1 MTGYVKLHRKFK
13 NWEWYSDLNS
23 RVVFMHLLLTVNY
36 KDSRFQGHEVKSGSG
51 VYGRVKLASDVGI
64 SEQQLRT
71 ALNKLKS
78 TLEINIESTS
88 KFSIITLNKWGAYQG
103 FSNDNQPACSQ
114 HVTSSHP
121 TDNQHVTTSK
131 EGNKAIKEEGNKP
144 KRKKKEPFSDCE
156 IPPHV
161 DKGLWDAFLD
171 QRKKMK
177 SPMTDYAMKLLI
189 KDLIKFGDLANESL
203 SSAIKN
209 GWKAVYLP
217 KNTEAQPQ
225 GKTAA
230 QIATENFKRK
240 RGLL

>member
-71 ALNKLKS
+71 ALNKLRS
-78 TLEINIESTS
+78 TFEISIKTTS
-88 KFSIITLNKWGAYQG
+88 KFSIITLNKWGTYQG
-103 FSNDNQPACSQ
+103 LSNDNQPTDNQ
-114 HVTSSHP
+114 HVTSNQP

-131 EGNKAIKEEGNKP
+131 EGNKAIKEEIKKP
-144 KRKKKEPFSDCE
+144 KQKKALSFSDCE

-161 DKGLWDAFLD
+161 DKELWNAFID

-177 SPMTDYAMKLLI
+177 SPMTDYAKKLLI
-189 KDLIKFGDLANESL
+189 KDLIKFGGLANEAL

-209 GWKAVYLP
+209 GWKGVFMP
-217 KNTEAQPQ
+217 KGTNQQ
-225 GKTAA
+225 
-230 QIATENFKRK
+230 QQTENKPQAK
-240 RGLL
+240 YL